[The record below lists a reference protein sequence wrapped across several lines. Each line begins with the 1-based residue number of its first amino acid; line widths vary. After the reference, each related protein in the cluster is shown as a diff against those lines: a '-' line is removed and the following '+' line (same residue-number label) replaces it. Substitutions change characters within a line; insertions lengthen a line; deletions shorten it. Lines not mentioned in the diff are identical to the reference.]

1 MVPYAVVS
9 DGFFAT
15 LGMRLAGRDFA
26 PTDTDQAPNVIIVNQ
41 TLARKY
47 WPGRNAIGQRLT
59 LPLKQTGPVY
69 EVIGVVDD
77 GKYVSLTE
85 PQHPYMYVPSRQM
98 YRPRMT
104 LHVRTS
110 GAPLAMAA
118 AVRGEVS
125 SVNRDVPAYNPAA
138 LATYVEA
145 SIAQQRIVARLLMIF
160 GAIALAVAAVGVYG
174 LTAFTTARRAKELG
188 VRVAL
193 GARPNDLVRMLVVQS
208 AVLIGTGLAVG
219 TATAFFI
226 TRLVKALLFGV
237 TPGDPLSF
245 AAGGALL
252 AVATLFATIIPA
264 RRAMR
269 VDPLAVLRTE

>member
-1 MVPYAVVS
+1 
-9 DGFFAT
+9 
-15 LGMRLAGRDFA
+15 
-26 PTDTDQAPNVIIVNQ
+26 
-41 TLARKY
+41 
-47 WPGRNAIGQRLT
+47 
-59 LPLKQTGPVY
+59 
-69 EVIGVVDD
+69 
-77 GKYVSLTE
+77 
-85 PQHPYMYVPSRQM
+85 
-98 YRPRMT
+98 MT

-118 AVRGEVS
+118 AVRSEVS
-125 SVNRDVPAYNPAA
+125 SVNPDVPAYNPAA

-145 SIAQQRIVARLLMIF
+145 SIAQQRIVARLLLIF
-160 GAIALAVAAVGVYG
+160 GVIALAVAAVGVYG

-252 AVATLFATIIPA
+252 AVVTLIATIIPA

-269 VDPLAVLRTE
+269 IDPLAVLRTE